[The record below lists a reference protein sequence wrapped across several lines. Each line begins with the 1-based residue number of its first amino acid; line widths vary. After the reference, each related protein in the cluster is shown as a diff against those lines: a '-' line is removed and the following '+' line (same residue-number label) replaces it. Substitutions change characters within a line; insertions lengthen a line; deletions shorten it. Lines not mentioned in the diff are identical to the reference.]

1 MVKHVAG
8 SYDPLMN
15 RHDEIREEM
24 LRRINDGEWPVGAD
38 IPHEFELTEEFG
50 ASRGTVRR
58 ALSALV
64 EQGLIERRKRAGSR
78 VARRTSQ
85 TSKLSIP
92 LIREE
97 IESRGHDYSYRLLER
112 EPIAGLYGIGARNGL
127 LRLTCLHL
135 ADGNPFQLEHRTIN
149 LDVLPAAGD
158 QPFRANGPNE
168 WLVREVPATRVVTRI
183 SAAAA
188 DAETAEILAVP
199 ERDPLLVVARET
211 FLGADHLTEARLF
224 HPAQSYD
231 VTTVSI

>member
-1 MVKHVAG
+1 MVKHAG
-8 SYDPLMN
+8 GPYDRAMK

-38 IPHEFELTEEFG
+38 IPHEFELTEEFN

-58 ALSALV
+58 ALSTLV

-97 IESRGHDYSYRLLER
+97 IENRGHDYSYRLLER
-112 EPIAGLYGIGARNGL
+112 EVMAGTGARAGL

-135 ADGNPFQLEHRTIN
+135 ADGRPFQLEHRTIN
-149 LDVLPAAGD
+149 LDVLPGAAD
-158 QPFRANGPNE
+158 QPFRAAGPNE
-168 WLVREVPATRVVTRI
+168 WLVREVPATRVITRI

-188 DAETAEILAVP
+188 DADTAEILSVA
-199 ERDPLLVVARET
+199 ERDPLLVVTRDT
-211 FLGADHLTEARLF
+211 FLGDAHLTEARLS
-224 HPAQSYD
+224 HPARSYE